1 MYWTQKRVQSN
12 NILWYKTNLVV
23 TRKKVKQLRGGGAG
37 ALTPLKLLMTLDK
50 DQGNAVKALLGV
62 RV

>member
-23 TRKKVKQLRGGGAG
+23 THKKVKHLRGSGAG
-37 ALTPLKLLMTLDK
+37 ALALLKLLMTLGG
-50 DQGNAVKALLGV
+50 DQENAIKALLEGQV
-62 RV
+62 